1 MPTFN
6 DSMTEYKK
14 QMQLGVINQAYQ
26 GLMDY
31 LLGLRNTLTTKHPE
45 YAGSG
50 SFYFGY
56 MDMTYFPLLPPV
68 LKQRNLKIAI
78 VFLHQEFRFEL
89 WLAGTNKAVQ
99 KQTWQALRAAGWEK
113 YPLVESLA
121 GRDAVIEHILVDAPD
136 FSDSDALT
144 QRIEAETLQFIHE
157 IEDFLIHHS

>member
-1 MPTFN
+1 MK
-6 DSMTEYKK
+6 EYKK
-14 QMQLGVINQAYQ
+14 QLQLGVINQAYR

-31 LLGLRNTLTTKHPE
+31 LLSLRNTLTLRHPK

-56 MDMTYFPLLPPV
+56 MDMTYFPLFPPM

-113 YPLVESLA
+113 YQLVESLA
-121 GRDAVIEHILVDAPD
+121 GRDAVIEHILVDDPD
-136 FSDSDALT
+136 FSDLDALT
-144 QRIEAETLQFIHE
+144 QRIEAGTVQIIHE
-157 IEDFLIHHS
+157 IEDFLIHHA

>member
-56 MDMTYFPLLPPV
+56 MDMTYFPLFPPV

-99 KQTWQALRAAGWEK
+99 KQTWQAFRAAGWEK
-113 YPLVESLA
+113 YQLVESLA
-121 GRDAVIEHILVDAPD
+121 GRDAVIEHILVDSPD
-136 FSDSDALT
+136 FSDVDALT
-144 QRIEAETLQFIHE
+144 QRIETETLQFIHD
-157 IEDFLIHHS
+157 IEEFLVHYS